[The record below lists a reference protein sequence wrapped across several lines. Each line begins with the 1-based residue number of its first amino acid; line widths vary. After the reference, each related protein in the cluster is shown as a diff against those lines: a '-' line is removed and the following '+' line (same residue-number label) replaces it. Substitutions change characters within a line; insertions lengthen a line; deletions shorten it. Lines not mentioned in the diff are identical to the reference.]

1 MYYKKS
7 EIAFCGRI
15 KESDTY
21 FSLVVLSSN
30 RDERDPPLSSDNQ
43 KNNKNSEF
51 ELQNNAGTVNET
63 VDSVSSSCLVFR
75 YIHNH
80 VSSSLSAATTTTSP
94 ALELVLNEIARLYRN
109 RDCVFNRFTLDS
121 SSSTV
126 DVIAAGE
133 ATAAAAVAAGCGGG
147 GGQSNDAAN
156 SSSTIVTHHGA
167 HFTTYANL
175 NYEMPASPMLL
186 SSTTTT
192 ATTTTTLAAQPSP
205 LFETIEN
212 SHTTTAATAAA
223 FVLLNK
229 QTNDIYFN
237 KENLTVD
244 DRLVY
249 VSHPNHQFNSNYQ
262 QQHHHHHNHSYQNA
276 FTTSFREDL
285 LAKDVSSLSTLDDNQ
300 FESLDDASL
309 NKVIIILRN
318 WENVLEINFPHIFQ
332 IQTYNYID
340 IYFVDVYF
348 VINNANNNFFYI
360 FCYRNRP

>member
-30 RDERDPPLSSDNQ
+30 RDERDPPSSDNQ
-43 KNNKNSEF
+43 KNHKNPEF
-51 ELQNNAGTVNET
+51 EKPQNTGTVNET

-75 YIHNH
+75 YINQ
-80 VSSSLSAATTTTSP
+80 VTSSATTSSP
-94 ALELVLNEIARLYRN
+94 TLELVLNEIARLYRN

-121 SSSTV
+121 SSSA

-133 ATAAAAVAAGCGGG
+133 ATAAAAGCGGG
-147 GGQSNDAAN
+147 GGGGGVGGQPISDAAN
-156 SSSTIVTHHGA
+156 SSSTIVTHHGGA

-175 NYEMPASPMLL
+175 NYEMPTSPMLL

-192 ATTTTTLAAQPSP
+192 TATTTTTVAAQPP

-212 SHTTTAATAAA
+212 SAN
-223 FVLLNK
+223 VLLNK

-249 VSHPNHQFNSNYQ
+249 VSHPSHQFNNNYQ
-262 QQHHHHHNHSYQNA
+262 QQHHHLNHSYQNA

-309 NKVIIILRN
+309 NKVIII
-318 WENVLEINFPHIFQ
+318 F
-332 IQTYNYID
+332 
-340 IYFVDVYF
+340 
-348 VINNANNNFFYI
+348 
-360 FCYRNRP
+360 